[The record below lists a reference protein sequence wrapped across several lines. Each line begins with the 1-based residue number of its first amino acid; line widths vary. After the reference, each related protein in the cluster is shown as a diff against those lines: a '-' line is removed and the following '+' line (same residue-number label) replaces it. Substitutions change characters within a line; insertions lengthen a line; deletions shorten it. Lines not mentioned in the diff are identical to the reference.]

1 MDDDQYLGILEERV
15 KTLIE
20 EEEQAGHKPSSDE
33 IEYHE
38 LSTVFSS
45 FEGTEEYVNL
55 VDSIREDGLNHPILM
70 WQGKIVDGR
79 HRHKACLEAGVE
91 PRYEYVPD
99 SMTLSQVMDRVVAE
113 NILRRHLTTGQR
125 AMIAAALAN
134 MAHGGDRK
142 SDQETNSSFEKSTAS
157 VAKSLSVGT
166 TSVKEAKEVKSDAP
180 DLAEK
185 VERGEM
191 SLHAAKTQSR
201 ERRGI
206 PPKTTSAP
214 PKPTTMSL
222 DDMMRVGGDNWDS
235 FVAAGALISTARDLC
250 LQEGEKGMI
259 RSLMHF
265 IESGEGKH
273 SQSYNAAGLVALYKG
288 LGNHIAELEVLSQY
302 KSTETQTKH

>member
-1 MDDDQYLGILEERV
+1 MEKEGDFLGLDLDGNQPV
-15 KTLIE
+15 FKD
-20 EEEQAGHKPSSDE
+20 KSV

-45 FEGTEEYVNL
+45 FEDTEEFVQL
-55 VDSIREDGLNHPILM
+55 VKSIRQNGLNHPILL

-91 PRYEYVPD
+91 PQYEYIPD
-99 SMTLSQVMDRVVAE
+99 SMALSQVMDRVVAE

-134 MAHGGDRK
+134 MTREDTLKQNTDGRIRLTEEDEEKK
-142 SDQETNSSFEKSTAS
+142 SNGSA
-157 VAKSLSVGT
+157 AKSLGVGV
-166 TSVKEAKEVKSDAP
+166 TSVKDAKEVKSDAP

-185 VERGEM
+185 VARGEM
-191 SLHAAKTQSR
+191 SLHAAKTESR
-201 ERRGI
+201 ERKGE

-222 DDMMRVGGDNWDS
+222 DEMMRVGGDNWDS
-235 FVAAGALISTARDLC
+235 FVAAGALISTVRDLH
-250 LQEGEKGMI
+250 LQEGDGGMM
-259 RSLMHF
+259 RSIMHL
-265 IESGEGKH
+265 IESGDGKH

-288 LGNHIAELEVLSQY
+288 LGNHIAELEALSQY
-302 KSTETQTKH
+302 KSTQTQTKH